1 MDLAQNVDAFF
12 HDEVVRAFRE
22 EGLASGTLVEHYIVQ
37 LLASYAAHRIED
49 TPIALRMLAA
59 AEAPL
64 RERRRHLREIGDTAL
79 YLSGF
84 WGESLADG
92 PVDVDYYI
100 DMGGTAYGELARGGP
115 GWTGDPLGDVFGAL
129 AMNFVRFVAA
139 LALVSRRMV
148 LPASNQDIVKLYR
161 NWQLTK
167 STAAGA
173 RLAAMGVVAGRGSG
187 RLQ

>member
-12 HDEVVRAFRE
+12 HDEVGRAFRE
-22 EGLASGTLVEHYIVQ
+22 EGLTPGTLVEHYIVQ
-37 LLASYAAHRIED
+37 LLASYAANRIAD

-84 WGESLADG
+84 WAESLADG

-115 GWTGDPLGDVFGAL
+115 GWTGDPLGDVFGEL
-129 AMNFVRFVAA
+129 AMNFVRLVGA
-139 LALVSRRMV
+139 LALISRRMV
-148 LPASNQDIVKLYR
+148 LPASNQDILKLYR
-161 NWQLTK
+161 HWQLTK
-167 STAAGA
+167 STAAAG
-173 RLAAMGVVAGRGSG
+173 RLATLGVLGGRGDG
-187 RLQ
+187 RPQ

>member
-1 MDLAQNVDAFF
+1 MDLAQNVAEFF
-12 HDEVVRAFRE
+12 HEEVDRAFKE

-37 LLASYAAHRIED
+37 LLASYAANRIED

-92 PVDVDYYI
+92 PVDRDYYI

-115 GWTGDPLGDVFGAL
+115 GWTGDPLGDVFGTL
-129 AMNFVRFVAA
+129 AMNFVRFVGA
-139 LALVSRRMV
+139 LALVSRRMA
-148 LPASNQDIVKLYR
+148 LPASNQDLMKLYR
-161 NWQLTK
+161 TWQLTR

-173 RLAAMGVVAGRGSG
+173 RLAAMGFVAGRGNG

>member
-1 MDLAQNVDAFF
+1 MDLARNVEAFF
-12 HDEVVRAFRE
+12 KEEVDRAFRQ

-37 LLASYAAHRIED
+37 LLASYAADQIED

-64 RERRRHLREIGDTAL
+64 RERRRHLRQICDTTL
-79 YLSGF
+79 YLTGF

-100 DMGGTAYGELARGGP
+100 DMGGSAYGELARGGP
-115 GWTGDPLGDVFGAL
+115 GWTGDPFGDVFAAL
-129 AMNFVRFVAA
+129 AMNFVRFVGA
-139 LALVSRRMV
+139 LALISRRMA

-161 NWQLTK
+161 HWQLTR
-167 STAAGA
+167 SSAAGA
-173 RLAAMGVVAGRGSG
+173 RLAALGVVGGRGDG
-187 RLQ
+187 RPQ